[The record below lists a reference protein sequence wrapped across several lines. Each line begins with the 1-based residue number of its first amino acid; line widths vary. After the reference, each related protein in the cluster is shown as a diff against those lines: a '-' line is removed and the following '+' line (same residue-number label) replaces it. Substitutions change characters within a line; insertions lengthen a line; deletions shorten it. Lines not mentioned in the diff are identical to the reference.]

1 MVSIHILD
9 IKQELLQKKGYIFD
23 IEGVLCNNIDQVKTL
38 PNVAEFI
45 EKLRKNHKKIAIL
58 TNVSRKPKSDVYDK
72 ISKMG
77 LNVKE
82 DELFTAGAAT
92 AEYIKKN
99 FHNSKCFIISEG
111 GLKEEIKKS
120 GIEVVENNQADIV
133 VVGANRKL
141 TYKEMNHAM
150 RLILDGAKLICAG
163 TTTRFK
169 GSYFGDTGYF
179 MGEYCIANALKIA
192 TETDVLY
199 IGKPFEEIF
208 NQVLEKLE
216 LENTETVMIGD
227 TIASDIE
234 GANRSG
240 IDSILVTNDEALGF
254 DNSDDFYKNTQS
266 AKTRPKY
273 VFRNI
278 QEMYNFLF
286 D

>member
-1 MVSIHILD
+1 MVSINILD

-23 IEGVLCNNIDQVKTL
+23 IEGVLCNNIDQVETL
-38 PNVAEFI
+38 PKVVQFI
-45 EKLRKNHKKIAIL
+45 EELRRKQKKIAIL
-58 TNVSRKPKSDVYDK
+58 TNVSRKPKSDIYDK

-82 DELFTAGAAT
+82 DELFTAGAVT

-99 FHNSKCFIISEG
+99 FEGSKCFIISEG

-120 GIEVVENNQADIV
+120 GIEVVENNQANIV

-163 TTTRFK
+163 TTTKFK
-169 GSYFGDTGYF
+169 GSYFGDVGYF

-192 TETDVLY
+192 TDTDILY

-208 NQVLEKLE
+208 NQVLEKLDVKNSE
-216 LENTETVMIGD
+216 SVMIGD
-227 TIASDIE
+227 TISSDIE
-234 GANRSG
+234 GANRSQ
-240 IDSILVTNDEALGF
+240 IDSILVTNDESLGF
-254 DNSDDFYKNTQS
+254 ENSDDFYKNISNTET
-266 AKTRPKY
+266 KPKY
-273 VFRNI
+273 VFKNI
-278 QEMYNFLF
+278 KEMYDLLF